1 MLGSNQIGGF
11 EIWATISEDNRQ
23 CERLH
28 ILQQTTVF
36 YETQGIPRRSQ
47 VSQQPPR
54 PWVYSREVGDV
65 GWSLQASD
73 GLHPALEYPHQPFRD
88 GSSESRAAVCLLK
101 DEARARRAVE
111 KRWKENTEKDLGPTN
126 IDPTRTIDIRYISWC
141 YILCFRIPIWQ
152 FDSKDPNLI
161 VWKSSACGPTSQ
173 ATAPQNG
180 WGLFFSAARLFWR
193 SRTTRGASH
202 SAGSEVGKAVALPC
216 QGLIWWKQ
224 QQQFMVNIQFWGCGV
239 GRCNLFRAVTLPS
252 LPSPV
257 KRTVMN
263 QTRTCID
270 IWCHQWS
277 LPYTSWEC
285 HPDEEQRLFVDE
297 VSVQLQLVLGC
308 AFLYHRHQL
317 NVLKRGNGIFPSN
330 WRFLA
335 GKIIWC
341 G

>member
-1 MLGSNQIGGF
+1 MWPNFPSNG
-11 EIWATISEDNRQ
+11 
-23 CERLH
+23 
-28 ILQQTTVF
+28 
-36 YETQGIPRRSQ
+36 
-47 VSQQPPR
+47 
-54 PWVYSREVGDV
+54 
-65 GWSLQASD
+65 AS
-73 GLHPALEYPHQPFRD
+73 
-88 GSSESRAAVCLLK
+88 
-101 DEARARRAVE
+101 
-111 KRWKENTEKDLGPTN
+111 KRLGP
-126 IDPTRTIDIRYISWC
+126 
-141 YILCFRIPIWQ
+141 
-152 FDSKDPNLI
+152 
-161 VWKSSACGPTSQ
+161 
-173 ATAPQNG
+173 
-180 WGLFFSAARLFWR
+180 FFSAARLFWR